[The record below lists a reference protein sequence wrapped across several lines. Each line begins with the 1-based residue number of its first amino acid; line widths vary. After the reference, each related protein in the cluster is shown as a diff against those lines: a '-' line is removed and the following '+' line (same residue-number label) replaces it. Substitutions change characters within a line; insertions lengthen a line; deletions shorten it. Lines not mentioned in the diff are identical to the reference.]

1 MSQRSS
7 KDTRYCLRVSFHF
20 SIEGTSNCAG
30 GLLDSPDFAVSPHL
44 YAVIN

>member
-20 SIEGTSNCAG
+20 SIEGTSKCAG